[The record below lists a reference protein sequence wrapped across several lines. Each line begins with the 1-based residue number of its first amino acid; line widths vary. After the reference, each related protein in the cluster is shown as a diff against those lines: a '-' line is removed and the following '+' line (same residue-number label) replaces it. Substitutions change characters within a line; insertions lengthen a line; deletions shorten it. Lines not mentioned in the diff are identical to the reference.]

1 MRDSWLPFL
10 TRTLPRYTSY
20 PTAADFHDGVG
31 NADRE
36 QALHLVSLY
45 EPLSLYIHVPFC
57 AQLCWYCGCSMT
69 VGNNAERVQRYVE
82 ALRAEIAHI
91 GRELAGHGRVVTVHF
106 GGGTPNFLAIAQL
119 DSILEAIEQHIGLT
133 DGVSIA
139 IELDPRLADVAQAR
153 ALAALGVTRVS
164 LGVQDTDAT
173 VQRQINRIQPL
184 NHIARVTGALRTA
197 GIVDIGFDLIYGLP
211 EQTLGTV
218 SRTVEN
224 VIALDPD
231 RLAVFGYAHVPHM
244 RPHQRMID
252 TAKLADGGMRL
263 ALAEQMSDLL
273 LGAGYIE
280 IGFDHFARP
289 QSRIAVAAQK
299 GKLNRNFQ
307 GFTEDPASSLIGIG
321 ASAISQFED
330 AYTQNEKHIGR
341 YREGVLTRGASVSR
355 GVLLSREDRLRR
367 SIIHDLLC
375 RFSCDI
381 SARCEE
387 YGVPI
392 DRLARSFAALAPLF
406 DAEIIQDRSRHVA
419 IRPEARKL
427 SRLVAHAFDA
437 RSTTGVGQFS
447 AAV

>member
-1 MRDSWLPFL
+1 MRDSWLPLL

-31 NADRE
+31 NAARE
-36 QALHLVSLY
+36 QALRLISLY
-45 EPLSLYIHVPFC
+45 EPLSIYVHVPFC
-57 AQLCWYCGCSMT
+57 AQLCWYCGCTMT
-69 VGNNAERVQRYVE
+69 VGNNAERVQKYVE
-82 ALRAEIAHI
+82 ALLTEIAHI
-91 GRELAGHGRVVTVHF
+91 GRELGGRGRVVTVHF
-106 GGGTPNFLAIAQL
+106 GGGTPNFLSIAQL
-119 DSILEAIEQHIGLT
+119 DSILDAIEHRIGLT

-139 IELDPRLADVAQAR
+139 IELDPRLADTAQAR
-153 ALAALGVTRVS
+153 ALAGLGITRAS
-164 LGVQDTDAT
+164 LGIQDTDAT
-173 VQRQINRIQPL
+173 VQRHINRIQPL
-184 NHIARVTGALRTA
+184 SQIANIMGALRAA
-197 GIVDIGFDLIYGLP
+197 GISDIGFDLIYGLP
-211 EQTLGTV
+211 HQTLETV

-224 VIALDPD
+224 VIALEPD
-231 RLAVFGYAHVPHM
+231 RLAVFGYAHIPHM

-252 TAKLADGGMRL
+252 AARLADGCTRM

-273 LGAGYIE
+273 QDAGYIE

-289 QSRIAVAAQK
+289 LSSIAMAALH

-341 YREGVLTRGASVSR
+341 YREGVLANGASVSR
-355 GVLLSREDRLRR
+355 GVLLTREDRLRR

-375 RFSCDI
+375 CFSCDI

-392 DRLARSFAALAPLF
+392 DRLAPSFAALAPFF
-406 DAEIIQDRSRHVA
+406 DAEIIQDRSRRVV

-427 SRLVAHAFDA
+427 SRLVAQAFDA
-437 RSTTGVGQFS
+437 RSTATLRQFS

>member
-184 NHIARVTGALRTA
+184 NHIARVTGPAHCGDRRYRLRSHLRA
-197 GIVDIGFDLIYGLP
+197 PGADSRHGLP
-211 EQTLGTV
+211 DCRECHRAGPGSAGGLRLRPRPAYAAASAHDRHSEARRWRHAPGA
-218 SRTVEN
+218 SR
-224 VIALDPD
+224 
-231 RLAVFGYAHVPHM
+231 
-244 RPHQRMID
+244 
-252 TAKLADGGMRL
+252 ADVGPIVGPAISRL
-263 ALAEQMSDLL
+263 ALTISPA
-273 LGAGYIE
+273 
-280 IGFDHFARP
+280 
-289 QSRIAVAAQK
+289 
-299 GKLNRNFQ
+299 LNR
-307 GFTEDPASSLIGIG
+307 
-321 ASAISQFED
+321 
-330 AYTQNEKHIGR
+330 
-341 YREGVLTRGASVSR
+341 
-355 GVLLSREDRLRR
+355 
-367 SIIHDLLC
+367 
-375 RFSCDI
+375 
-381 SARCEE
+381 
-387 YGVPI
+387 
-392 DRLARSFAALAPLF
+392 ALPL
-406 DAEIIQDRSRHVA
+406 
-419 IRPEARKL
+419 PPRK
-427 SRLVAHAFDA
+427 VN
-437 RSTTGVGQFS
+437 
-447 AAV
+447 